1 MPDYAYHAVDKFG
14 RSADGT
20 MVADDEKA
28 LERRL
33 GDLGIWLID
42 ANEESVKKRS
52 VKLRVPRRDLI
63 EIFYEM
69 SSLLSAGIPIADAI
83 TALADETAHPSL
95 KFILDDI
102 GVNVQSGQ
110 ELSKCFEK
118 YPKVFS
124 PQVCNLVG
132 AGEHSGNLTETF
144 KDLSEHLE
152 WVEHILGDIKQAS
165 IYPLMIILAVTGLI
179 GVMFIVVVPTFSK
192 LFLELDVELPALTRG
207 VIALGDFSS
216 KYWWLIIGVVAMV
229 TGALINLKKIA
240 PQLGYIYD
248 QNKLALPIFGPILAM
263 LAQSQVVHNLALM
276 LRAGVPIVDALHLCR
291 GLTNNEVMDT
301 AIADAEYAVK
311 QGNRMSE
318 AFRAHKIMSSFTLR
332 LMVVGEESGHL
343 DRTLQQVANRFDDD
357 IPRKIKRVFAIV
369 EPVITITLVV
379 VVGLIAA
386 AVFLPMFRLMTSIGV

>member
-1 MPDYAYHAVDKFG
+1 MPEYAYHAVDRSG
-14 RSADGT
+14 RPADGT
-20 MVADDEKA
+20 MVADDEQA

-33 GDLGIWLID
+33 SDLGIWLID
-42 ANEESVKKRS
+42 ADEESVKKRS

-69 SSLLSAGIPIADAI
+69 SSLLSAGIPVADAI
-83 TALADETAHPSL
+83 TALADETASTSL

-102 GVNVQSGQ
+102 GIKVQSGE
-110 ELSKCFEK
+110 ELSDCFAK

-124 PQVCNLVG
+124 PQVCNLVS
-132 AGEHSGNLTETF
+132 AGEHGGNLTETF

-165 IYPLMIILAVTGLI
+165 IYPLMIMLAVTGLI
-179 GVMFIVVVPTFSK
+179 GVMFIFVVPTFSK

-207 VIALGDFSS
+207 VVALGDFSRQ
-216 KYWWLIIGVVAMV
+216 YWWLIVGVVSIIAGV
-229 TGALINLKKIA
+229 LANFKKIA
-240 PQLGYIYD
+240 PQLGYLYD
-248 QNKLALPIFGPILAM
+248 QNKLSLPIFGPILAM

-276 LRAGVPIVDALHLCR
+276 LKAGVPIVDALHLCR

-301 AIADAEYAVK
+301 AIEDAEYAVK

-318 AFRAHKIMSSFTLR
+318 AFRAHKIMSPFTLR
-332 LMVVGEESGHL
+332 LMVVGEESGQL

-357 IPRKIKRVFAIV
+357 IPRKIKRVFSIV
-369 EPVITITLVV
+369 EPMITVTLVV

-386 AVFLPMFRLMTSIGV
+386 AVFLPMFRLMTSIGI